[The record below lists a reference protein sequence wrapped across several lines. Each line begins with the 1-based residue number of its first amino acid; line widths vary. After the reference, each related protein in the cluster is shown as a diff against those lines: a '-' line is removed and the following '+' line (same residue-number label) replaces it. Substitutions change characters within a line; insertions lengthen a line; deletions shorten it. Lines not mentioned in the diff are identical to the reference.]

1 MTPSFRS
8 GNDLPPFLAD
18 LESRGLVSQK
28 TVELTDQLLSKSPP
42 PLYVGYDP
50 SAGSLHAGSLIP
62 LLGMDR
68 YKRRGGQIIVLL
80 GGATGLIG
88 DPSGKDRERTLET
101 HEVIDRRIG
110 RLKRQ
115 TSDFFARTEGPD
127 PIFVNNVD
135 WYRDMPVIA
144 FLRDLGKN
152 FSVNQMLTR
161 DSVRTRIESREQ
173 GISFTEFS
181 YQLLQSYDFLHLY
194 RAYGCRIQM
203 GASDQWGN
211 IVSGVDLVRRAAG
224 AAVHG
229 ITFPLL
235 TNSEGKKYGK
245 SEKGAVWLDPE
256 RTSPYE
262 FYQFWLNSADDDVR
276 RFLRW
281 LTDLS
286 GEEIRT
292 LTAAPPHERRPQKA
306 LAEALTVRVHGARD
320 AATAQRAS
328 RVIFSGKAADMDA
341 AVADMVTRSVPT
353 LTASPDLSC
362 PVVDAMVR
370 VGAAPSKAGA
380 RRLVKQNAVAVNGT
394 RIADANEDLLPHRAG
409 AGVVV
414 LSVGKS
420 KRFLVRFGH

>member
-1 MTPSFRS
+1 MTPTCRS

-28 TVELTDQLLSKSPP
+28 TVELTDPVLAESMP

-50 SAGSLHAGSLIP
+50 SAGSLHAGSLVP

-88 DPSGKDRERTLET
+88 DPSGKDRERTLEN

-110 RLKRQ
+110 RLERQ
-115 TSDFFARTEGPD
+115 VSEFFGRTQGPE
-127 PIFVNNVD
+127 PIFVNNGD
-135 WYRDMPVIA
+135 WYRNMHVIA
-144 FLRDLGKN
+144 FLRDVGKN

-161 DSVRTRIESREQ
+161 DSVRTRIENREQ

-194 RAYGCRIQM
+194 REFGCRIQM

-224 AAVHG
+224 ATVYG
-229 ITFPLL
+229 LTFPLL

-256 RTSPYE
+256 LTSPYE
-262 FYQFWLNSADDDVR
+262 FYQFWLNSADDDVG
-276 RFLRW
+276 RFLLW

-286 GEEIRT
+286 KGEIES
-292 LTAAPPHERRPQKA
+292 LGAAPPHERRPQKA
-306 LAEALTVRVHGARD
+306 LAEALTVRVHGTRNTE
-320 AATAQRAS
+320 TAQRAS
-328 RVIFSGKAADMDA
+328 QVIFSGRASDMDS
-341 AVADMVTRSVPT
+341 AVADMLARSVPT
-353 LTASPDLSC
+353 LAANPDLPC
-362 PVVDAMVR
+362 PVSDAMVR
-370 VGAAPSKAGA
+370 VGAAPSKGGA
-380 RRLVKQNAVAVNGT
+380 RRLVKQNAVSVNGT
-394 RIADANEDLLPHRAG
+394 RIGDVNEDLLRHRVG

-420 KRFLVRFGH
+420 KRFLIRFGR